1 MSIFLTWGRGGL
13 MALVVAWGLAACGG
27 GGVGSGGTGAPVSSS
42 GAVSGFGSVW
52 VDGLE
57 LDDANARVRLD
68 SVEGAPDIPAGQ
80 VRLGLGQRVELEF
93 EIDGAGRRVVS
104 EIRISPQV
112 IGSVTSVAPLEVAG
126 QRVRVNTDA
135 AQGPLTLLV
144 GVADASALRVG
155 QRVEVHGLA
164 RMSGGVREI
173 VASRIA
179 TVDRPGQSPWL
190 RLGGVV
196 EGLTPEG
203 FNIGNLR
210 VQRDGRT
217 VIVPRAQALAEGQ
230 SVRVWTRGGIL
241 GPPGD
246 PYVEADR
253 IQILRRQWLPQQ
265 SVRLSGP
272 VQACTDAQ
280 RPPLVYVCI
289 ADAVIERASAQVN
302 GGSLDDLVEGRYVDV
317 QARYDAVLQVLR
329 DARLELRTA
338 DSEASIARL
347 TGEVSGLSGSRF
359 TVRDTVV
366 ELDASTQRGCEPAN
380 GVRVRVTGRIAGDHV
395 RATRIEC
402 VAP

>member
-1 MSIFLTWGRGGL
+1 MNIVLTWGRTGL
-13 MALVVAWGLAACGG
+13 MALAVAWGLAACGG

-57 LDDANARVRLD
+57 LDDTQARVRLD
-68 SVEGAPDIPAGQ
+68 SVEGAPDIPPGQ
-80 VRLGLGQRVELEF
+80 IRLGLGQRVELEF
-93 EIDGAGRRVVS
+93 EIDAAGRRVVS

-112 IGSVTSVAPLEVAG
+112 IGPVTSVSPLEVGG
-126 QRVRVNTDA
+126 QRVLVNTDA
-135 AQGPLTLLV
+135 GQGPLTLLV
-144 GVADASALRVG
+144 GVADASALEVG

-164 RMSGGVREI
+164 RTSGGVREI

-179 TVDRPGQSPWL
+179 MVDRPGQSPWL
-190 RLGGVV
+190 RLGGSVA
-196 EGLTPEG
+196 GLTPDS
-203 FNIGNLR
+203 FRIGGLR
-210 VQRDGRT
+210 VQRDSRT
-217 VIVPRAQALAEGQ
+217 VIVPGQQALAEGQ

-241 GPPGD
+241 GQPDD

-272 VQACTDAQ
+272 VQACSDAQ
-280 RPPLVYVCI
+280 RPPSVYVCV
-289 ADAVIERASAQVN
+289 ADAVIERSSAQVN

-329 DARLELRTA
+329 EARFELRTA
-338 DSEASIARL
+338 ASEASIARL

-359 TVRDTVV
+359 TVRDTFV
-366 ELDASTQRGCEPAN
+366 ELDAGTQRECEPAN
-380 GVRVRVTGRIAGDHV
+380 GVRVRVTGRIVGDHV
-395 RATRIEC
+395 RATRVEC
-402 VAP
+402 VNP